1 TTVLLGTNTTT
12 VLLGTNTTIVL
23 LGTNT
28 TTVLLGALTLLL
40 SAADGKVMV
49 ELKQTSDQFIPEHTE
64 GVLQVNELNWTN
76 YPPDDEDDED
86 EEWDLTVS

>member
-1 TTVLLGTNTTT
+1 GPDVLIQQRCRLQRLVTQKALIHAFTSVLLI
-12 VLLGTNTTIVL
+12 LL
-23 LGTNT
+23 
-28 TTVLLGALTLLL
+28 
-40 SAADGKVMV
+40 ADGKVMV